1 MRAVLILA
9 ALCGCTAADPYARE
23 GMWQPSGANSLNL
36 AAMVSDPH
44 DLIRGHGEA
53 GAQPVQA
60 TTAMDRLLADKAKPL
75 LLLTPNVAPGGGSEG
90 K

>member
-1 MRAVLILA
+1 MRALLILA

-23 GMWQPSGANSLNL
+23 GMWQPNGANSLNL
-36 AAMVSDPH
+36 AAMVANPY
-44 DLIRGHGEA
+44 DLIRGRGDA

-60 TTAMDRLLADKAKPL
+60 TTATDRLLADKAKPL
-75 LLLTPNVAPGGGSEG
+75 LLLEPDVAPGGGSGG